1 MGTKAMAEHVDDSL
15 SSPFLL
21 GTDPIRR
28 QGMASSRTVM
38 VVDNDPRMLRYIRTI
53 LEDAQHDVI
62 TCDSG
67 EGALEYFRNGAR
79 PHAVLSA
86 CSLPD
91 MQSQELVPRIHKLH
105 PPANVVLIA
114 HASQY
119 GDLLPAIREGAQD
132 ILLKPFLAEDL
143 TDLLTRLTPIAS
155 SRPEGFSTEV
165 PLGQSTFF
173 VYASSC
179 MREIQE
185 HAALVARVNLPVLIL
200 GESGTGKEVLAR
212 YIHSLSPQAKGPFLK
227 VNCAAVPSELLE
239 SELFGYEQGAFTG
252 ASRSKPGKFQLC
264 NHGTMFLDEIGEMHP
279 SLQAKLLQV
288 LQDGTFSPLGSR
300 TTVKVSVRIL
310 AATNIDMKAAI
321 AQKCF
326 REDLYYR
333 LNGFCLTLPPLRDRR
348 DEIPVLIEH
357 FVRRCAGELSLPGA
371 QPVFSMRLMNASMRY
386 NWPGNLRELESFVKR
401 YLVLGDEQL
410 LLDELT
416 QDVDT
421 SVKPVSMGTETI
433 SEALSAS
440 GGNRREAAKAL
451 GISYKVLLRRLRKLG
466 MDTSSRPLRV
476 A

>member
-1 MGTKAMAEHVDDSL
+1 
-15 SSPFLL
+15 
-21 GTDPIRR
+21 
-28 QGMASSRTVM
+28 
-38 VVDNDPRMLRYIRTI
+38 
-53 LEDAQHDVI
+53 
-62 TCDSG
+62 
-67 EGALEYFRNGAR
+67 
-79 PHAVLSA
+79 
-86 CSLPD
+86 
-91 MQSQELVPRIHKLH
+91 
-105 PPANVVLIA
+105 
-114 HASQY
+114 
-119 GDLLPAIREGAQD
+119 
-132 ILLKPFLAEDL
+132 
-143 TDLLTRLTPIAS
+143 
-155 SRPEGFSTEV
+155 
-165 PLGQSTFF
+165 
-173 VYASSC
+173 

-227 VNCAAVPSELLE
+227 VNCAAMPSELLE

-252 ASRSKPGKFQLC
+252 AGRSKPGKFQQC

-321 AQKCF
+321 AQKTF

-348 DEIPVLIEH
+348 DEIPVLIDH
-357 FVRRCAGELSLPGA
+357 FVRRCTSELSLPGI
-371 QPVFSMRLMNASMRY
+371 QPSFSMRLMNACMRY

-410 LLDELT
+410 MIDELT
-416 QDVDT
+416 QDVDA
-421 SVKPVSMGTETI
+421 SVCQLPPLGTEAI

-440 GGNRREAAKAL
+440 GGNRREAAKTL

-466 MDTSSRPLRV
+466 MDSARRPLRV
-476 A
+476 S